1 MIAAAGQASLF
12 AAGESF
18 LLVRFREFYGEVVR
32 WKRRVVQENH
42 GLAGIAPE
50 ASATMAATS
59 TPPVTVVE
67 SLLGLLNRQEAE
79 IRRAG
84 GDYAAEMYRRA
95 QYVMAALADETFLYL
110 DWPGRDAWR
119 SDLLE
124 YRLFRSYRAGEE
136 VFRQLGAILRTRDP
150 VDVDLAKVL
159 LLALGLGFRGQLRG
173 PAGEAQIAAFR
184 RQLYTFITHRDA
196 GSPHPAHT
204 LFPEAYASTIEAA
217 GESRRLSRTRPWI
230 VAGLLLLFAWLVA
243 QDYVWRDVV
252 KDLRKPIEVIN
263 KTP

>member
-1 MIAAAGQASLF
+1 MTAAGQASIF
-12 AAGESF
+12 AGGESF
-18 LLVRFREFYGEVVR
+18 LLVRFREFYEEVVR
-32 WKRRVVQENH
+32 WKRRVAKENQ
-42 GLAGIAPE
+42 GLAGMAPDP
-50 ASATMAATS
+50 SGTMAATS

-79 IRRAG
+79 VRRAG
-84 GDYAAEMYRRA
+84 GDYAGEMYRRA
-95 QYVMAALADETFLYL
+95 QYVMAALADEVFLYL

-124 YRLFRSYRAGEE
+124 YRLFRSYQAGEE
-136 VFRQLGAILRTRDP
+136 VFRQLGTILRTRDP
-150 VDVDLAKVL
+150 VDVDLAKVML
-159 LLALGLGFRGQLRG
+159 MALGLGFRGQLRG
-173 PAGEAQIAAFR
+173 PAGEPQITAFR

-196 GSPHPAHT
+196 GSPRPAHS

-243 QDYVWRDVV
+243 QHYVWRQVV
-252 KDLRKPIEVIN
+252 KDPTKHIQAIN
-263 KTP
+263 K